1 MATRPLLIILT
12 RKFKM
17 IKLLDLTNPRHQ
29 QIVAE
34 EIARAKRIIKEAA
47 TDRFLQSAASNLY
60 AQMRGKAA
68 SKDTLMNR
76 LNSMP
81 LANRLNKDELAKI
94 VGYAMDEMGL
104 TTESTPS
111 KLDAVKIVRWIES
124 NTSKLADYT
133 YASGGATKNVNEIIK
148 WLRSG
153 RASQSY
159 LKGLIDDMDLLV
171 GVAIDDVDFHKDS
184 ETPGFGDISAKSNPR
199 DMGYNLD

>member
-1 MATRPLLIILT
+1 
-12 RKFKM
+12 
-17 IKLLDLTNPRHQ
+17 
-29 QIVAE
+29 
-34 EIARAKRIIKEAA
+34 
-47 TDRFLQSAASNLY
+47 
-60 AQMRGKAA
+60 MRGKAA

>member
-1 MATRPLLIILT
+1 
-12 RKFKM
+12 M

-47 TDRFLQSAASNLY
+47 SDRFLQSAARNL
-60 AQMRGKAA
+60 AGQMRGKAA

-81 LANRLNKDELAKI
+81 LANRLNKEELATI
-94 VGYAMDEMGL
+94 VGYAMTEMGL

-111 KLDAVKIVRWIES
+111 KLDAVKIIRWIES
-124 NTSKLADYT
+124 NTSKLSDYT
-133 YASGGATKNVNEIIK
+133 YASDGVTKNVNELIK

-159 LKGLIDDMDLLV
+159 LKGLIDDMDLLD
-171 GVAIDDVDFHKDS
+171 GIAIDDADFQKDP
-184 ETPGFGDISAKSNPR
+184 ETSLGDLRPTINPR
-199 DMGYNLD
+199 DLGYKLD

>member
-1 MATRPLLIILT
+1 
-12 RKFKM
+12 M

-47 TDRFLQSAASNLY
+47 TDKFLQSAARNL
-60 AQMRGKAA
+60 AGQMRGKAA
-68 SKDTLMNR
+68 SEGTLMTSLLR
-76 LNSMP
+76 MP
-81 LANRLNKDELAKI
+81 LANRLTKDELAKI
-94 VGYAMDEMGL
+94 VGYAMTEMGL

-133 YASGGATKNVNEIIK
+133 YTSGGVTKNVNELIK
-148 WLRSG
+148 WLKYG

-159 LKGLIDDMDLLV
+159 LKGLIDDMDLLA
-171 GVAIDDVDFHKDS
+171 GVAIDDVDFQKDP
-184 ETPGFGDISAKSNPR
+184 ETPLGDLRPTINPR
-199 DMGYNLD
+199 DLGYKLD